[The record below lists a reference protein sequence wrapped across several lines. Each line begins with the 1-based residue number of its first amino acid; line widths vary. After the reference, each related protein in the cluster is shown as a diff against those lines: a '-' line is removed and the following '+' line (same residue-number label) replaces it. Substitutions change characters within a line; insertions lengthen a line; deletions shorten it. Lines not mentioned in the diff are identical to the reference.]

1 MTSTT
6 TPPGPTIRW
15 VTAAAQRQA
24 LDGLAD
30 LIEKHYVF
38 PSVADV
44 CADGL
49 RRRPVRSSGL
59 SSSALAREL
68 TAQLRTHD
76 RHFAVTWGAPSSL
89 IRSVP
94 QRDADSDSAMSLRA
108 VGGIGILAVSRFD
121 DAMSAD
127 AAALADDCLTG
138 LEHCDAAI
146 VDVRGNPGGWPSMTE
161 HLLSAFLG
169 PDAVH
174 VLTFTRRGE
183 PARVV
188 RTRPRRP
195 AGRLADIPLVAL
207 VDERTASAAESLTYT
222 LQSTGRAVIVGRR
235 TAGAANPV
243 ESFADRSGFHVLIP
257 TGAPVDPRTGTNW
270 DQNGITPDVVVGD
283 ADHPLARALA
293 EARRLLR

>member
-1 MTSTT
+1 MASPTSL
-6 TPPGPTIRW
+6 PAQSIRW
-15 VTAAAQRQA
+15 ITASAQRRA

-38 PSVADV
+38 PAVADV
-44 CADGL
+44 CATGL
-49 RRRPVRSSGL
+49 RGRPVRSSGL
-59 SSSALAREL
+59 SSSVFAREL
-68 TAQLRTHD
+68 TAQLRTQD

-89 IRSVP
+89 SRWVL
-94 QRDADSDSAMSLRA
+94 QDDSDPAMSMLD
-108 VGGIGILAVSRFD
+108 VGGIGILTVRRFD

-127 AAALADDCLTG
+127 AVALADDCLTR
-138 LEHCDAAI
+138 LEHSEAAI

-169 PDAVH
+169 PEAVH
-174 VLTFTRRGE
+174 ILTFTRRGE
-183 PARVV
+183 SARVV

-195 AGRLADIPLVAL
+195 VGRLAEIPLVVL

-222 LQSTGRAVIVGRR
+222 LQTTSRAVIVGRR

-270 DQNGITPDVVVGD
+270 DQVGISPDVVVGD